1 MGFVIA
7 TFVFQGALD
16 PLQFRLGQ
24 MFDADEIVAGGIDGA
39 DQFVQL
45 CLNGRAVAILRILD
59 QEASQRAVAKTRGET
74 SAVLRG
80 L

>member
-1 MGFVIA
+1 MMCVVPAIL
-7 TFVFQGALD
+7 FQHRLD
-16 PLQFRLGQ
+16 PFQFGFGQ
-24 MFDADEIVAGGIDGA
+24 MFDANEIVARLVRRA

-45 CLNGRAVAILRILD
+45 GLNGRPVAILRILD
-59 QEASQRAVAKTRGET
+59 QEASRRVVAKTRGET